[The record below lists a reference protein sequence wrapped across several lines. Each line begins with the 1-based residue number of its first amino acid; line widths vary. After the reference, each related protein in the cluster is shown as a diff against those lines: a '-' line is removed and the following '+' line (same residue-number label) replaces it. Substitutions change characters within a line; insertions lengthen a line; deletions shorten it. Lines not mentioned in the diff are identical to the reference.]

1 MSDFLTVTTIII
13 NSNYLPEIDSLRRRN
28 LNSWSNNEN
37 AIRWKRYDV
46 VERPIPNI
54 YDLQHVTRLGSEQGS
69 LLDDEE
75 LLLLRCPQQ
84 PPRRRQ
90 RIAGGHRAGA
100 RGSHRIDGLDDCGAL
115 RGVALGPDAT
125 VLVGDEG
132 EEVLLGGSGLGDDG
146 GAGEAPVRVA
156 RAGEFGG
163 EGVGKK
169 EFGTGH
175 EHGWWG
181 WKNSIGSVWREWT
194 WKDLAGE
201 NWVLTR
207 EDIVG
212 ARWKLTLVES
222 FQFSLLFMRVL
233 NKLYIYL
240 HSPMGEFGWCDWEKE
255 EEIEEKCEFLGDFLL

>member
-90 RIAGGHRAGA
+90 RIPGGHGA
-100 RGSHRIDGLDDCGAL
+100 FARRGHRIDGFDDRGVL
-115 RGVALGPDAT
+115 RGVALGLDAA

-132 EEVLLGGSGLGDDG
+132 EELLLGGSWLGGDG

-156 RAGEFGG
+156 LGG
-163 EGVGKK
+163 ELGGERVGKK
-169 EFGTGH
+169 ERGH
-175 EHGWWG
+175 GRGRWG
-181 WKNSIGSVWREWT
+181 WLSSMGSVWRGWT
-194 WKDLAGE
+194 WKELAVE
-201 NWVLTR
+201 NWNLSHAGR
-207 EDIVG
+207 YCGSHMDINFCG
-212 ARWKLTLVES
+212 NFLILSS
-222 FQFSLLFMRVL
+222 FL
-233 NKLYIYL
+233 
-240 HSPMGEFGWCDWEKE
+240 
-255 EEIEEKCEFLGDFLL
+255 